1 MVGTNEGT
9 TTTIVDGSSQE
20 KAFIVV
26 VVAVTSFF
34 GYCCLLCFGN
44 MSRVIEKKEHTKA
57 RIRSSLITRKEK
69 LK

>member
-1 MVGTNEGT
+1 MDGTNEGT

-26 VVAVTSFF
+26 VVVTSFF

-44 MSRVIEKKEHTKA
+44 MSRVIEKKGTHKGQNKV
-57 RIRSSLITRKEK
+57 ISHN
-69 LK
+69 